1 MLKLRLVEGWRVF
14 CSFWW
19 GFSCFKFGKCEI
31 WIVLFVSENYHQN
44 YNHNSVHCQQITK
57 QPRLKKTHE
66 QKYNKLVSKNC
77 HKISSSWIISYYYY
91 YFSLHFNILAM
102 FRAIS
107 NEIQRIFASFQRFLA
122 SKLVFQRQHVHY
134 NSAFG
139 CDFSKKNAIL
149 KISILIFKMNKIRSI
164 RISRNKDQ
172 KLKTLVL
179 FINFFGSRLS
189 FGVWTKTDVCTKNK
203 YEKTALQIC

>member
-1 MLKLRLVEGWRVF
+1 MWDFDSSVCFGELSPKLQPQSVNKLQKNQDWRNART
-14 CSFWW
+14 
-19 GFSCFKFGKCEI
+19 KI
-31 WIVLFVSENYHQN
+31 
-44 YNHNSVHCQQITK
+44 QQAC
-57 QPRLKKTHE
+57 LKKLS
-66 QKYNKLVSKNC
+66 QK
-77 HKISSSWIISYYYY
+77 SSSWIISYYYY

-102 FRAIS
+102 FRAIL
-107 NEIQRIFASFQRFLA
+107 NEIQRIFASFQRLLA

-134 NSAFG
+134 NFAFG
-139 CDFSKKNAIL
+139 CDFSKNAIL

-189 FGVWTKTDVCTKNK
+189 FGVWTKKDVCTKNK
-203 YEKTALQIC
+203 YEKTASQIC